1 MFDTTDDRNRAVIL
15 AAERG
20 YAHPTLVNGK
30 LMVYVDGIAVD
41 YSDEIL
47 APRGLAEYE
56 RLCHDWKT
64 ACHLLG
70 MLPPARGLES
80 HATAVQFRIQGS
92 KI

>member
-1 MFDTTDDRNRAVIL
+1 MWTDNRNRAVIL

-20 YAHPTLVNGK
+20 YAHPMLVKGK
-30 LMVYVDGIAVD
+30 LIVHRDGVAVD

-47 APRGLAEYE
+47 APMGLAEYE
-56 RLCHDWKT
+56 HLCLDWKH

-70 MLPPARGLES
+70 MLPPARGLEY

>member
-1 MFDTTDDRNRAVIL
+1 MINTTDDKNLAVIL

-20 YAHPTLVNGK
+20 YAHPTLAKGK
-30 LMVYVDGIAVD
+30 LVVYVDGVVVD
-41 YSDEIL
+41 YVDEIL
-47 APRGLAEYE
+47 VPRGLAEYE